1 MRGVRSADTSLQ
13 ARRRQV
19 EAYRAM
25 GPARRVELAAQMSD
39 EVWALAAD
47 GVRARHPDYDVQT
60 VIWAVRRM
68 RFGDRL
74 FKLVWPGG
82 PLISP

>member
-74 FKLVWPGG
+74 FKLVWSGG